1 MTHFPSNSDNSREHE
16 EDKERPDAIVKGR
29 LQKKSV
35 ASRTASAFFAEGVVE
50 VGSFLW
56 WDVIIPGAKT
66 VVSDLITSGV
76 ERMLY
81 GESLRPSQRRS
92 FASGGRGWTE
102 RTDYSRSRVYRSGP
116 ERSERRDPRDDR
128 ALRGDSLDDVILD
141 TRADAYKVLE
151 TLRGN
156 IERYGSTSV
165 GDLYGLVGVS
175 ADYTDENYGWTDLSR
190 SGARR
195 VRSGFVLDLPEPEPL
210 RSR

>member
-1 MTHFPSNSDNSREHE
+1 MTAFPSNSDNSREE
-16 EDKERPDAIVKGR
+16 EEQRPAPIVKGK

-35 ASRTASAFFAEGVVE
+35 ASRTASAFFAEGIAD
-50 VGSFLW
+50 VGAFLW

-66 VVSDLITSGV
+66 VVSDLVTSGV

-81 GESLRPSQRRS
+81 GEALRPSQRRS
-92 FASGGRGWTE
+92 FGVSRGWTE
-102 RTDYSRSRVYRSGP
+102 RTDYSRSRVYRSGRE
-116 ERSERRDPRDDR
+116 ERTSVREDR
-128 ALRGDSLDDVILD
+128 ALRSDDPDEIILE

-175 ADYTDENYGWTDLSR
+175 TDYTDENYGWTDLSR

-195 VRSGFVLDLPEPEPL
+195 VRNGFVLDLPEAEPL